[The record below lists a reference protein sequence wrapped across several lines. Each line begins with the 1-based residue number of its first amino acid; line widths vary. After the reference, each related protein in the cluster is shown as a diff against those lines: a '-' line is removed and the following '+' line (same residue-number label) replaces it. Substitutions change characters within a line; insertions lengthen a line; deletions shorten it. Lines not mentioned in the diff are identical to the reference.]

1 MEISESYGRV
11 NIFKLLVS
19 RKNSEKK
26 DIKFYKYGVKYKF
39 QKKKLSDGI

>member
-26 DIKFYKYGVKYKF
+26 DIKFYN